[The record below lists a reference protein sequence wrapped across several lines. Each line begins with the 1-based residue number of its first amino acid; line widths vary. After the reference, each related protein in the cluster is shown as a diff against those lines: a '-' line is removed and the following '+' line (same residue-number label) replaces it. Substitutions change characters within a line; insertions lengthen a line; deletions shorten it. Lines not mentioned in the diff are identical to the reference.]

1 MLSKFIQ
8 FVKTHQNDIIL
19 LIGVI
24 LISLLSFAIG
34 YIVAKEQ
41 EKEPIKIEFKS
52 HELGCEFYTN
62 DIRIDYSYIRTDS
75 PACQRLRRR
84 PMAGR

>member
-1 MLSKFIQ
+1 MKSMFQQIKQWI
-8 FVKTHQNDIIL
+8 VNHKDDIIL

-41 EKEPIKIEFKS
+41 EKEPIKIEFRS
-52 HELGCEFYTN
+52 HELGREFYAN
-62 DIRIDYSYIRTDS
+62 YMRIYDSYIRRNS
-75 PACQRLRRR
+75 
-84 PMAGR
+84 